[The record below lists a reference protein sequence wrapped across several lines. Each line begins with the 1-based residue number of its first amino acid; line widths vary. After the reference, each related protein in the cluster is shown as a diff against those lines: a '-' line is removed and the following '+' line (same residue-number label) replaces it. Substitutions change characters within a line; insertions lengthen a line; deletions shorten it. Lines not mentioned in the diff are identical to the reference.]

1 MTQTALYR
9 TRILLDARL
18 TPLKP
23 AERFKPPPRGWVKA
37 VQQALGMSGVQFAL
51 RLGVR
56 PQTVA
61 ALEKSEMSGSIQL
74 STLQRAAEALDCT
87 LVYALVPKTTLEANV
102 KNRAEKIARDALA
115 RATLTMKLEDQELSN
130 TNLQNR
136 IDDYI
141 ATYVNERQVWDKT

>member
-1 MTQTALYR
+1 MKHA
-9 TRILLDARL
+9 TRIRQLLDANL
-18 TPLKP
+18 AQLKP
-23 AERFKPPPRGWVKA
+23 IERFKAPPRGWVKA
-37 VQQALGMSGVQFAL
+37 VRQALGMSGVQFAA

-74 STLQRAAEALDCT
+74 STLQRAAEAMDCT
-87 LVYALVPKTTLEANV
+87 LVYALVPKTTLETNI

-115 RATLTMKLEDQELSN
+115 HATLTMKLEDQELSN
-130 TNLQNR
+130 ANLQSR

-141 ATYVNERQVWDKT
+141 EAYVNERQVWDKT